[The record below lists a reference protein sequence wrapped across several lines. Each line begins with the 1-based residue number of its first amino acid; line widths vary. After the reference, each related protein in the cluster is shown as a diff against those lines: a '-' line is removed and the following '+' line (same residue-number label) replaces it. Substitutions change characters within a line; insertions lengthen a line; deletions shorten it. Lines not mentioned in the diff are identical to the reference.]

1 MPQAGGGGG
10 GGHLPGQAP
19 THRAPRA
26 AGSEQSP
33 TSPPHPPV
41 QSGSP
46 QGLPW
51 WVPIS
56 PCCSRNTP
64 ETPPSDGLRALAR
77 PSSPPPYL
85 AQLTPRAI
93 WLMVRTVRQGG
104 SEPLGTQMGGGKG
117 RGQGSRHVPFARLF
131 PLPLLN
137 KGNSSP
143 TLEGGG
149 QRVLEEA
156 GRRGVVGMA
165 KGRGWGWGPHA
176 PPLPSLGSRLR

>member
-1 MPQAGGGGG
+1 MPQARGGGGG
-10 GGHLPGQAP
+10 RHLPGQAP
-19 THRAPRA
+19 THRASRA

-33 TSPPHPPV
+33 TLPPHPPV
-41 QSGSP
+41 QSGP
-46 QGLPW
+46 PLGLPS
-51 WVPIS
+51 WVPNS

-117 RGQGSRHVPFARLF
+117 RGQGSRHVPYAQLF

-137 KGNSSP
+137 KGNNSLMLGMGGSGYSRKQRGEGLWGWP
-143 TLEGGG
+143 RAGDGGG
-149 QRVLEEA
+149 AHRPLLC
-156 GRRGVVGMA
+156 
-165 KGRGWGWGPHA
+165 
-176 PPLPSLGSRLR
+176 PPSGQG